1 VVMPTAWPRPTHLTS
16 HQPRRSKAEPHW
28 MYVWIWRRL
37 PGPAALRM
45 FQVMLLL
52 AAVSALLLFLV
63 FPWLELNLPPN
74 PITGPGTVGQ

>member
-1 VVMPTAWPRPTHLTS
+1 
-16 HQPRRSKAEPHW
+16 

-37 PGPAALRM
+37 PGAAALRM

-52 AAVSALLLFLV
+52 AAVSALLLFVV